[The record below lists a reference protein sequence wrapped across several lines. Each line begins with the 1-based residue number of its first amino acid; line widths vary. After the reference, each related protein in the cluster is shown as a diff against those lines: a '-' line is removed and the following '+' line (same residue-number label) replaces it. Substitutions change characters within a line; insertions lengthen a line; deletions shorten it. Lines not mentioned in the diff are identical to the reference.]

1 MEIKFTF
8 KINYAKLNDLTI
20 YPYSYHYSGI
30 NSSMETN
37 GEKLILSKIL
47 ENNFLLRWNEL
58 ANTAYP
64 SQLCIEQVIL
74 GMDIK
79 LL

>member
-1 MEIKFTF
+1 MNRVVVIT
-8 KINYAKLNDLTI
+8 IIRVVVVVAVRVVQRTPDLQA
-20 YPYSYHYSGI
+20 YPFI
-30 NSSMETN
+30 
-37 GEKLILSKIL
+37 KIL